1 MSCYIFVPD
10 TFRQKQSSR
19 LLQQYILNDFVSSL
33 AFYFAFVL
41 PMHFSLLLV
50 CDDFMS
56 QPPQCYNDS
65 QWKVFLV
72 GGFQKSYDKTDYGRM
87 APPSTGRFFIDFWV
101 PNSEQHTCYG
111 TDIKHTIEWNI
122 RGKEWVR
129 ERDRMTKRWSLL
141 NWFSVW
147 TGDGTHKHTQTIPNR
162 DTGWSNLVQLQQ
174 PLQQAER
181 VGYEPTTYW
190 ALLYT
195 KQLRV
200 DVTNKFQQ
208 S

>member
-1 MSCYIFVPD
+1 MLQWFTMKSFPSRWLPKKLWQDRLWTNGSPLHRKVLHWLLSAKQWTAYLLWDRHKAHNRVKHLREGMSE
-10 TFRQKQSSR
+10 RER
-19 LLQQYILNDFVSSL
+19 
-33 AFYFAFVL
+33 
-41 PMHFSLLLV
+41 
-50 CDDFMS
+50 
-56 QPPQCYNDS
+56 
-65 QWKVFLV
+65 
-72 GGFQKSYDKTDYGRM
+72 
-87 APPSTGRFFIDFWV
+87 
-101 PNSEQHTCYG
+101 E
-111 TDIKHTIEWNI
+111 
-122 RGKEWVR
+122 R

-200 DVTNKFQQ
+200 DVTNKFQH

>member
-111 TDIKHTIEWNI
+111 TDIKHTMEE
-122 RGKEWVR
+122 RRTVR
-129 ERDRMTKRWSLL
+129 QTDEGQQRKKDSLTKRWSWSPKLILL
-141 NWFSVW
+141 FWIA
-147 TGDGTHKHTQTIPNR
+147 DGSHKHIY
-162 DTGWSNLVQLQQ
+162 SQ
-174 PLQQAER
+174 PLTGCPSGR
-181 VGYEPTTYW
+181 LW
-190 ALLYT
+190 AHPS
-195 KQLRV
+195 RIAAR
-200 DVTNKFQQ
+200 DRDI
-208 S
+208 SA